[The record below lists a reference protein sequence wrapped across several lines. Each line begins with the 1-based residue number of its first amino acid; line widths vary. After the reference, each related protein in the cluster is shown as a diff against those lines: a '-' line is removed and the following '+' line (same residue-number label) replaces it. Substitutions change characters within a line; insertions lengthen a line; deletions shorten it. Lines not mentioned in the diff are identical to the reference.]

1 MEFPVIQRP
10 GEPAAS
16 GRGGNV
22 STSGGYRVGPRRMTR
37 QVNVGGVRVG
47 GGAPISVQT
56 MTKTKTSD
64 VEATVA
70 QILQAADAGCDIV
83 RVTVNDRP
91 AADAIAE
98 IVRRSPVPVV
108 ADIHFNHVFAL
119 KAIEANVAK
128 VRLNP
133 GNIGSRDRI
142 EQVLKSA
149 RDKGIPI
156 RIGVN
161 SGSLEEDILSKHGYP
176 TAEALY
182 ESAMRHVGICDEF
195 GFRDVI
201 ISVKSTDVRLMIEA
215 YRLVAQRTD
224 IPLHLGVTEAGPTRV
239 GTVKSSVGIGS
250 LLAEGIGDTIRVSLT
265 DEPVRE
271 VEVGKEI
278 LRSLGLASRNVE
290 LIACPTCGRLEVDLF
305 GIMAELEKRLAG
317 VKKAVKIAVLGC
329 VVNGPGEAS
338 EADIGIAAGKGVG
351 ILYRKGE
358 VVRRVKESEIVDA
371 IVDEVMKFQ
380 PDQSVPESVRS

>member
-1 MEFPVIQRP
+1 MTIEI
-10 GEPAAS
+10 PAF
-16 GRGGNV
+16 NV
-22 STSGGYRVGPRRMTR
+22 SDQPVGSPHPTSRVGVRRRTR
-37 QVNVGGVRVG
+37 QVDIGGVKVG

-70 QILQAADAGCDIV
+70 QILQATDAGCDIV
-83 RVTVNDRP
+83 RVTVNDRE
-91 AADAIAE
+91 AAEAMKE
-98 IVRRSPVPVV
+98 IVRRSPIPVV
-108 ADIHFNHVFAL
+108 ADIHFNHIFAL
-119 KAIEANVAK
+119 TSLEAGVAK
-128 VRLNP
+128 VRINP
-133 GNIGSRDRI
+133 GNIGSKDRI
-142 EQVLKSA
+142 HQVLSMAKD
-149 RDKGIPI
+149 RRVPI

-161 SGSLEEDILSKHGYP
+161 SGSLEEDILAKHGYP

-182 ESAMRHVGICDEF
+182 ESAMRHVGICEES
-195 GFRDVI
+195 GFTDVVV
-201 ISVKSTDVRLMIEA
+201 SVKSTDVRLMIEA

-224 IPLHLGVTEAGPTRV
+224 IPLHLGVTEAGPTRA
-239 GTVKSSVGIGS
+239 GTIKSAVGIGA

-265 DEPVRE
+265 DDPVKE

-278 LRSLGLASRNVE
+278 LRSLGLATRNIE

-305 GIMAELEKRLAG
+305 GIMAELEKRLEG
-317 VKKAVKIAVLGC
+317 VKKPIKIAVLGC

-358 VVRRVKESEIVDA
+358 VVRRVKEEEIVDV
-371 IVDEVMKFQ
+371 IVEEVRNFQ
-380 PDQSVPESVRS
+380 PEV

>member
-1 MEFPVIQRP
+1 MEIPVLNMTDQP
-10 GEPAAS
+10 P
-16 GRGGNV
+16 V
-22 STSGGYRVGPRRMTR
+22 VPHPTSRVGVRRHTR
-37 QVNVGGVRVG
+37 QVSIGGVKVG

-64 VEATVA
+64 IAGTLK
-70 QILQAADAGCDIV
+70 QIRDAADAGCDIV
-83 RVTVNDRP
+83 RVTVNDKE
-91 AADAIAE
+91 AAEAIKE
-98 IVRRSPVPVV
+98 IVRQSPVPVV
-108 ADIHFNHVFAL
+108 ADIHFNHIFAL
-119 KAIEANVAK
+119 KAIEAGVAK
-128 VRLNP
+128 VRINP
-133 GNIGSRDRI
+133 GNIGSKSRI
-142 EQVLKSA
+142 YEVLTAAK
-149 RDKGIPI
+149 DKGIPI

-161 SGSLEEDILSKHGYP
+161 SGSLEEDILEKYGYP

-195 GFRDVI
+195 GFKDVI

-215 YRLVAQRTD
+215 YRLVAERTD
-224 IPLHLGVTEAGPTRV
+224 IPLHLGVTEAGTTRV
-239 GTVKSSVGIGS
+239 GTIKSAVGIGT

-265 DEPVRE
+265 DEPVKE

-305 GIMAELEKRLAG
+305 GIMAELERRLEG
-317 VKKAVKIAVLGC
+317 VKKPVKVAVLGC

-358 VVRRVKESEIVDA
+358 VVRKVKESEIVDV
-371 IVDEVMKFQ
+371 IVEEVKNFQ
-380 PDQSVPESVRS
+380 PEENA

>member
-1 MEFPVIQRP
+1 MEIPVLHIADTP
-10 GEPAAS
+10 PVPPVPS
-16 GRGGNV
+16 HK
-22 STSGGYRVGPRRMTR
+22 VGVRRRTR
-37 QVNVGGVRVG
+37 QVMVGPIRVG

-64 VEATVA
+64 VRGTVA
-70 QILQAADAGCDIV
+70 QIVRAAEEGCDIV
-83 RVTVNDRP
+83 RVTVNDRE
-91 AADAIAE
+91 AADAMAE
-98 IVRRSPVPVV
+98 IVRQSPIPVV
-108 ADIHFNHVFAL
+108 ADIHFNHIFAL

-128 VRLNP
+128 VRINP
-133 GNIGSRDRI
+133 GNIGKRERI
-142 EQVLKSA
+142 HEVLSA
-149 RDKGIPI
+149 AQAKGIPI

-161 SGSLEEDILSKHGYP
+161 SGSLEEDILNKHGYP
-176 TAEALY
+176 TPEALY

-215 YRLVAQRTD
+215 YRLVAERTD
-224 IPLHLGVTEAGPTRV
+224 IPLHLGVTEAGTTRV
-239 GTVKSSVGIGS
+239 GTIKSAVGIGT
-250 LLAEGIGDTIRVSLT
+250 LLAEGIGDTVRVSLT
-265 DEPVRE
+265 DEPYKE

-305 GIMAELEKRLAG
+305 GIMAELEKRLEG
-317 VKKAVKIAVLGC
+317 VKKPVKVAVLGC

-358 VVRRVKESEIVDA
+358 VVRRVQENEIVDA
-371 IVDEVMKFQ
+371 IVEEVMNFH
-380 PDQSVPESVRS
+380 PEEPAP

>member
-1 MEFPVIQRP
+1 MEIPVL
-10 GEPAAS
+10 
-16 GRGGNV
+16 NL
-22 STSGGYRVGPRRMTR
+22 TSEQPVLPHETYKVGVRRKTR
-37 QVNVGGVRVG
+37 QVTIGGIKVG

-64 VEATVA
+64 VQGTVA
-70 QILQAADAGCDIV
+70 QIVRAAEEGCDIV
-83 RVTVNDRP
+83 RVTVNDKE
-91 AADAIAE
+91 AADAMAE
-98 IVRRSPVPVV
+98 IVKQSPIPVV

-133 GNIGSRDRI
+133 GNIGSKDRI
-142 EQVLKSA
+142 QQVLMAAK
-149 RDKGIPI
+149 DKGIPI

-161 SGSLEEDILSKHGYP
+161 SGSLEEDILNKHGYP
-176 TAEALY
+176 TAEALF
-182 ESAMRHVGICDEF
+182 ESAMRHVEICDEF

-201 ISVKSTDVRLMIEA
+201 VSVKSTDVRLMIEA
-215 YRLVAQRTD
+215 YRLVAERTD
-224 IPLHLGVTEAGPTRV
+224 IPLHLGVTEAGTTRV
-239 GTVKSSVGIGS
+239 GTIKSAVGIGT

-265 DEPVRE
+265 DEPYKE

-305 GIMAELEKRLAG
+305 GIMAQLEQRLEG
-317 VKKAVKIAVLGC
+317 IKKPVKIAVLGC

-338 EADIGIAAGKGVG
+338 EADIGIAAGKGVA

-358 VVRRVKESEIVDA
+358 VVRRIKESEIVDT
-371 IVDEVMKFQ
+371 VVEEVLNFQ
-380 PDQSVPESVRS
+380 PEQG

>member
-1 MEFPVIQRP
+1 MELQIPVFDNLTP
-10 GEPAAS
+10 GT
-16 GRGGNV
+16 
-22 STSGGYRVGPRRMTR
+22 STATPHPTYKVGVRRKTR
-37 QVNVGGVRVG
+37 QVNIGGIRVG
-47 GGAPISVQT
+47 GDAPISVQT

-64 VEATVA
+64 VEGTVN
-70 QILQAADAGCDIV
+70 QIRQAADAGCDIV
-83 RVTVNDRP
+83 RVTVNDKE
-91 AADAIAE
+91 AADAIRE
-98 IVRRSPVPVV
+98 IVRQSPIPVV

-119 KAIEANVAK
+119 KSIEANVAK

-142 EQVLKSA
+142 RQVLTAAKE
-149 RDKGIPI
+149 KNIPI

-161 SGSLEEDILSKHGYP
+161 SGSLEEDILEKHGYP

-182 ESAMRHVGICDEF
+182 ESAMRHVGICEDF

-224 IPLHLGVTEAGPTRV
+224 IPLHLGVTEAGTTKI
-239 GTVKSSVGIGS
+239 GTIKSAVGIGT

-265 DEPVRE
+265 DEPVKE

-278 LRSLGLASRNVE
+278 LRSLSLASRNIE

-305 GIMAELEKRLAG
+305 SIMAQLEEKLEG
-317 VKKAVKIAVLGC
+317 IKKPVKIAVLGC

-338 EADIGIAAGKGVG
+338 EADIGIAAGKGVA
-351 ILYRKGE
+351 ILYRKG
-358 VVRRVKESEIVDA
+358 VVVKRVKESEIVST
-371 IVDEVMKFQ
+371 ILEEVEKFQ
-380 PDQSVPESVRS
+380 PE

>member
-1 MEFPVIQRP
+1 MEIHAVNETDRNPAEARPPHRPVVR
-10 GEPAAS
+10 
-16 GRGGNV
+16 
-22 STSGGYRVGPRRMTR
+22 RVTR
-37 QVNVGGVRVG
+37 QVVIGGVRVG

-56 MTKTKTSD
+56 MTKSRTGD
-64 VEATVA
+64 VEATVR
-70 QILQAADAGCDIV
+70 QIEAAAAAGCDIV
-83 RVTVNDRP
+83 RVTVNDRE
-91 AADAIAE
+91 AADAMKE
-98 IVRRSPVPVV
+98 IVRRSPIPVV

-119 KAIEANVAK
+119 KAIEAGVAK

-133 GNIGSRDRI
+133 GTLGNRDRI
-142 EQVLKSA
+142 HEVLGAAKA
-149 RDKGIPI
+149 RHIPI

-161 SGSLEEDILSKHGYP
+161 SGSLEDDILERHGYP

-195 GFRDVI
+195 GFSDVI

-215 YRLVAQRTD
+215 YRLVAERTD
-224 IPLHLGVTEAGPTRV
+224 IPLHLGVTEAGPTRT
-239 GTVKSSVGIGS
+239 GTIKSAVGIGT

-265 DEPVRE
+265 DEPVKE

-278 LRSLGLASRNVE
+278 LRSLSLATRNVE

-305 GIMAELEKRLAG
+305 GIMAELEKRLEG
-317 VKKAVKIAVLGC
+317 IKKPVKIAVLGC

-358 VVRRVKESEIVDA
+358 VIRRVKESEIVDV
-371 IVDEVMKFQ
+371 IVEEVRNFT
-380 PDQSVPESVRS
+380 PEGEG